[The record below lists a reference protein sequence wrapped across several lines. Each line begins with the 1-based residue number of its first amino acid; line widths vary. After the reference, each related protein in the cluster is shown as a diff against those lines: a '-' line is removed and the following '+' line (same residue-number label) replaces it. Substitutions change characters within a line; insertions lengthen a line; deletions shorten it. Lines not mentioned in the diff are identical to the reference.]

1 MLKKSNFFKSYFIN
15 SSKYY
20 KNIIKTKKV
29 FNSFLI
35 DLENSNIPLLG
46 SFEKD
51 YEFNFSTKTVK
62 KFSKFK
68 NIVIIGMGGSIL
80 GTKSIYSFLKKKIQ
94 KKVFFF
100 DNLDSNLNLK
110 YKKIKNLK
118 NSCFVVVSKSGNT
131 LETIANL
138 STVFSKTLLKNK
150 LIIITEIID
159 SSLANIG
166 NKYKAEIIEHKEF
179 ISGRYSVL
187 SEAGMFPAALMGLD
201 LMKFKNLKMLIK
213 NKNFVSS
220 LIQNVASIH
229 TLNSK
234 KINNSVILNYD
245 SGLNDLGYWYQQLVA
260 ESLGKKGKG
269 INPILSFGPRDH
281 HSLLQLYLDGPKD
294 KFFTFFN
301 SSKKENKFKIGR
313 NIIPNNMSFLKNK
326 NLEFIIN
333 AQCDATKNIFKLKKI
348 PFRQITFRKKD
359 EDELGKIFTFFVLET
374 ILLSRLMNINPFDQ
388 PAVEQVKNETRRF
401 LISKSPKNYF

>member
-1 MLKKSNFFKSYFIN
+1 MIKEDNCFIN
-15 SSKYY
+15 SRVINQNINKTKKIFNSFKEVFNSGKISFLESCSKDYKFEFSSRVIKKYSKY
-20 KNIIKTKKV
+20 KNII
-29 FNSFLI
+29 L
-35 DLENSNIPLLG
+35 
-46 SFEKD
+46 
-51 YEFNFSTKTVK
+51 
-62 KFSKFK
+62 
-68 NIVIIGMGGSIL
+68 IGMGGSIL
-80 GTKSIYSFLKKKIQ
+80 GTKSIYSFLKQKIKKE
-94 KKVFFF
+94 VFFF
-100 DNLDSNLNLK
+100 DNLDLNLYSE

-159 SSLANIG
+159 SCLASIG

-333 AQCDATKNIFKLKKI
+333 AQCNATKNIFKLKKI
-348 PFRQITFRKKD
+348 PFRQINFNKRN
-359 EDELGKIFTFFVLET
+359 ENELGEIFVFFVLET
-374 ILLSRLMNINPFDQ
+374 ILLSRLMNINPYDQ
-388 PAVEQVKNETRRF
+388 PAVDQVKIETKKF
-401 LISKSPKNYF
+401 LS